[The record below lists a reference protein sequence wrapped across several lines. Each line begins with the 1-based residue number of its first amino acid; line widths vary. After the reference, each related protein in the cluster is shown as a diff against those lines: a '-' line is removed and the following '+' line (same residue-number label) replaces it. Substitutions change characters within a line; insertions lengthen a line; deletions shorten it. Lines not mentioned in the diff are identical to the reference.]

1 MPRAHGA
8 IMKAARADHQA
19 LNGETLYRAGER
31 MAASRLAAD
40 VDGTATSPGRNDTN
54 REQGAEGGDRRHQHE
69 QRGESMVDND
79 RLTVWDAH
87 PRRCA
92 PAIVDDRILTS

>member
-31 MAASRLAAD
+31 MAASRLGAD

-54 REQGAEGGDRRHQHE
+54 RVPRAEIVAISTSSVVKPAAFTIGP
-69 QRGESMVDND
+69 STYTASA
-79 RLTVWDAH
+79 LTPNATASRMPV
-87 PRRCA
+87 
-92 PAIVDDRILTS
+92 T

>member
-31 MAASRLAAD
+31 MAASRLGAD

-54 REQGAEGGDRRHQHE
+54 RVPRAEIVAISTSSVVDRWPTMA
-69 QRGESMVDND
+69 GSLYATPTLD
-79 RLTVWDAH
+79 DA
-87 PRRCA
+87 PRQSST
-92 PAIVDDRILTS
+92 IEY